1 MEKKKQKVYKESINT
16 TIMDKKEVILKLLKK
31 EGELSTSKIAYN
43 ISSNQYKT
51 EEALVELLKGNKVKK
66 RQAKKGVYWSLK

>member
-1 MEKKKQKVYKESINT
+1 MQEKKEI
-16 TIMDKKEVILKLLKK
+16 ILKLLKK
-31 EGELSTSKIAYN
+31 EGELSTSKIAYK

-51 EEALVELLKGNKVKK
+51 DEILIELLKENKVKK